1 MVGDQTDRNILCR
14 ICLILCMCQLA
25 DAVAQRFQRI
35 HIENGIHILYNNGQ
49 TLQAHTGIDILLFQL
64 GIMVVAIILELGKY
78 VVPYLHVPIT
88 VTANG
93 TSRFAAA
100 ILLSAVIVNLR
111 TRSAGAC
118 AMLPEVILLAEP
130 ENPVCRNA
138 DLLIPD
144 IERLIIVLINR
155 RIQTIL
161 VKAYH
166 LGQKFPR
173 PGNRL
178 VFKIIS
184 EREVTKHLKKCTM
197 TGCLADI
204 LDITGTNTLLTGR
217 HTSSRRN
224 LLSGEIWL
232 QRSHTGIDQQQAVV
246 IVRYKRK
253 ALHRQMSLAL
263 KEFQEHFS
271 QFIYTVLFHVISSYI
286 YRFIKNPYN
295 LNYYKILGNLCQG
308 IPAITSPAQ
317 GFCWK
322 YCGQAEFFPAIG
334 KPAEIPP
341 SPPPGCV
348 LLRTGNPAKAQRAL
362 FHPLSPR

>member
-1 MVGDQTDRNILCR
+1 MTGSPAQQTAQDISSSLVGRHDTVRNHKGTGTDVVCDQTNGNVLHR
-14 ICLILCMCQLA
+14 IGLIFRMCQLTHT
-25 DAVAQRFQRI
+25 VTQCLQCV
-35 HIENGIHILYNNGQ
+35 HIENGIHILYNHSQ
-49 TLQAHTGIDILLFQL
+49 TLQSHTSIDILLFQL
-64 GIMVVAIILELGKY
+64 GVMVVSIILELGKY

-88 VTANG
+88 VTAYG
-93 TSRFAAA
+93 TSRFATA
-100 ILLSAVIVNLR
+100 IFFSAVIINLR
-111 TRSAGAC
+111 TRAAGSC

-138 DLLIPD
+138 NLLIPD

-204 LDITGTNTLLTGR
+204 LDITGTNTFLTGR
-217 HTSSRRN
+217 YTSSRRN

-286 YRFIKNPYN
+286 
-295 LNYYKILGNLCQG
+295 
-308 IPAITSPAQ
+308 
-317 GFCWK
+317 
-322 YCGQAEFFPAIG
+322 
-334 KPAEIPP
+334 
-341 SPPPGCV
+341 
-348 LLRTGNPAKAQRAL
+348 
-362 FHPLSPR
+362 